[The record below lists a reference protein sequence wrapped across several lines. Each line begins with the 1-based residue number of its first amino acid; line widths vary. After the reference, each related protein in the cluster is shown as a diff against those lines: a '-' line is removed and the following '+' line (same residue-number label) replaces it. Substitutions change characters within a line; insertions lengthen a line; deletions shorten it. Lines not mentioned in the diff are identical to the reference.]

1 MNLSLSA
8 TGRAVISIAFAL
20 GAFALAPQVASG
32 AVSCAYDAPNHI
44 VNVGL
49 NAADDLA
56 TLKRNA
62 DGTIAKRWLADTY
75 KERIAT
81 ADVIRDL

>member
-8 TGRAVISIAFAL
+8 AGRSALGIATAL
-20 GAFALAPQVASG
+20 GALALAPQVAAG

-49 NAADDLA
+49 HAGGDAA

-62 DGTIAKRWLADTY
+62 DGTIALSGVLCGRRAPTT
-75 KERIAT
+75 RT
-81 ADVIRDL
+81 RST